1 MSKDKQTRSAPSPTP
16 SDLSLHSNEEW
27 EPTQEADTTGQA
39 CSDQPRSSRA
49 HEKSKKKPSRKARSQ
64 PEEQSEEEASGED
77 AGPKKPRGPRYTEAE
92 NCTLVDCV
100 DRSYDVLYGPR
111 AQTTAARTKRSI
123 WESIAS
129 QVTAI
134 SGNRRSTRNCLKRYS
149 DCRRQTKKK
158 MGIQR
163 RHETATGGGPAL
175 NLKWLP
181 WEDVIR
187 RRMNPAMVEGVR
199 GGVDSS
205 RPAGFPEEEEP
216 PRRRKKAGDK
226 PSKRRSDDRPAQR
239 TSPARRTSPAH
250 GPSPVQ
256 QASAAARGPSPAPQ
270 ASGARRSSPV
280 RHSSSSRSLS
290 PVHQT
295 TSAHR
300 LSPVRQTP
308 SATTPQ
314 DGRQTSAPA
323 RRPSPDRRLSD
334 SSGTVTEE
342 PQDTTLVDPSPDLFE
357 STGLT
362 DETFL
367 GFEDSRADVS
377 SQTLEKSSETRTS
390 GAPGAAASQ
399 DGEVVPRTSSGL
411 ASGIGSYFR
420 PDLLLQESSE
430 DDEVEVQEAPV
441 TTSLP
446 AQIQVVADIQE
457 GQNPSTVQRVHTLA
471 SEIGTRQDTYTNV
484 VGSRLDNIERTMEK
498 MANSLLELQKTLSD
512 STATILQ
519 VRMQDHRESMTVL
532 NILAESMTRLVDNT
546 ACLVASNQ
554 NMSESH
560 RHSSSSQQVIATTLQ
575 MIYDKL
581 PGTAYQHAG
590 DPPYPPSQATRTPRT
605 LPQVPSQ
612 YRQSQMYQ
620 GYTGMYPTPQMPPP
634 PATQS
639 SAAWAQRTSQHTPQ
653 PPRTSTPYQ
662 GEEED
667 PDRLPP

>member
-1 MSKDKQTRSAPSPTP
+1 
-16 SDLSLHSNEEW
+16 
-27 EPTQEADTTGQA
+27 
-39 CSDQPRSSRA
+39 
-49 HEKSKKKPSRKARSQ
+49 
-64 PEEQSEEEASGED
+64 
-77 AGPKKPRGPRYTEAE
+77 
-92 NCTLVDCV
+92 
-100 DRSYDVLYGPR
+100 
-111 AQTTAARTKRSI
+111 
-123 WESIAS
+123 
-129 QVTAI
+129 
-134 SGNRRSTRNCLKRYS
+134 
-149 DCRRQTKKK
+149 

-239 TSPARRTSPAH
+239 TSP
-250 GPSPVQ
+250 VQ
-256 QASAAARGPSPAPQ
+256 QASAAARGPSTAPQ
-270 ASGARRSSPV
+270 ASRAHRSSPV

-314 DGRQTSAPA
+314 DGRQTTAPA
-323 RRPSPDRRLSD
+323 RRPSPDRRLSR

-342 PQDTTLVDPSPDLFE
+342 PQDTPLVDPSPDLFE

-420 PDLLLQESSE
+420 PDLLQESSE

-441 TTSLP
+441 TTGIRDWDTP
-446 AQIQVVADIQE
+446 GYIHKCRGKQT
-457 GQNPSTVQRVHTLA
+457 GQH
-471 SEIGTRQDTYTNV
+471 
-484 VGSRLDNIERTMEK
+484 
-498 MANSLLELQKTLSD
+498 
-512 STATILQ
+512 
-519 VRMQDHRESMTVL
+519 
-532 NILAESMTRLVDNT
+532 
-546 ACLVASNQ
+546 
-554 NMSESH
+554 
-560 RHSSSSQQVIATTLQ
+560 
-575 MIYDKL
+575 
-581 PGTAYQHAG
+581 
-590 DPPYPPSQATRTPRT
+590 
-605 LPQVPSQ
+605 
-612 YRQSQMYQ
+612 
-620 GYTGMYPTPQMPPP
+620 
-634 PATQS
+634 
-639 SAAWAQRTSQHTPQ
+639 
-653 PPRTSTPYQ
+653 
-662 GEEED
+662 
-667 PDRLPP
+667 